1 MPEQQESMN
10 TESTEKKQSSERL
23 KDLRDIAEQEVTEMQ
38 EQEKQRRIQASKP
51 KFPGNTKTEEATIYE
66 VELTMNIL
74 TKKTQMVPLTKP
86 VKTSEKVIDLNNQIF
101 NAGTATIVL
110 IRDQYGAPVERVQ
123 GLEAEEVE
131 LLLKL
136 FGLAEDERDDEEK
149 D

>member
-1 MPEQQESMN
+1 MPEKQESMN
-10 TESTEKKQSSERL
+10 TESSENKQSSL
-23 KDLRDIAEQEVTEMQ
+23 KDLRDIAEREVEDMK

-51 KFPGNTKTEEATIYE
+51 KFPGNTKTEEATIFE

-74 TKKTQMVPLTKP
+74 TKKTEMVPLTKP

-136 FGLAEDERDDEEK
+136 FGLANDERDDQEK